1 MMEILKFGKFL
12 GKTMAIIGAIGA
24 TLSFIALIYSTLDY
38 SFEFRIFQFVSDNP
52 DVEMSIIFLAF
63 VLLGS
68 IGLFAYDRFNLLII
82 VKKYN
87 KRLRP

>member
-1 MMEILKFGKFL
+1 
-12 GKTMAIIGAIGA
+12 MAIIGAIGA